1 MRKTIALVLG
11 LLVFVLLP
19 AQERRKFI
27 DNEMIDGFRSNA
39 GSVFDKRFLEQDM
52 LVVTLDQKLVDQY
65 DTVCTYRVSHNAV
78 TDQMKSGRCWFFS
91 TLNILRDDMISRY
104 DMGNFEFSQT
114 YGQFWDVL
122 EKSNRFLENVI
133 EYRKEPMHS
142 RMNEWLFKKPIGDG
156 GHFANAAHI
165 IDKYGI
171 VPQEVMPE
179 RHSSVDNLRLMN
191 VVRTALRRYGLKLR
205 EASKKDIQA
214 VKEAA
219 LADIYRI
226 LAANLG
232 EPPVEFKWA
241 LKDKDGKVIS
251 DKTYTPASFRDE
263 YVRTDL
269 EKDYVIFMDDPTKP
283 YYRMYTVENSRN
295 CYEYDNWTFLNLPA
309 EEILKMGLESLKND
323 TMFYISA
330 DTDASALM
338 VGGIYDVGLY
348 DLDGMLGVSLGM
360 TKEEMVSS
368 CEIKSAHAIA
378 MTGVQLDEDGKPVK
392 WLVENSF
399 GTVRGWDG
407 YVVMQHEWLVTY
419 LFRMAVERKYVPEDL
434 LPLLER
440 RPKRL
445 KSWNP
450 TY

>member
-1 MRKTIALVLG
+1 MVLG

-52 LVVTLDQKLVDQY
+52 LVVALDQKLVDQY

-91 TLNILRDDMISRY
+91 TLNILREDMISRY
-104 DMGNFEFSQT
+104 DMGHFEFSQT

-283 YYRMYTVENSRN
+283 YYRMYMVENSRN

-309 EEILKMGLESLKND
+309 EEILKMGLESLKNN

-338 VGGIYDVGLY
+338 MGGIYDLGLY

-399 GTVRGWDG
+399 GTLRGWDG
-407 YVVMQHEWLVTY
+407 YVVMQHEWLVNY
-419 LFRMAVERKYVPEDL
+419 LFRMSVERKYVPEDL

>member
-1 MRKTIALVLG
+1 M
-11 LLVFVLLP
+11 
-19 AQERRKFI
+19 
-27 DNEMIDGFRSNA
+27 
-39 GSVFDKRFLEQDM
+39 
-52 LVVTLDQKLVDQY
+52 
-65 DTVCTYRVSHNAV
+65 
-78 TDQMKSGRCWFFS
+78 
-91 TLNILRDDMISRY
+91 
-104 DMGNFEFSQT
+104 
-114 YGQFWDVL
+114 
-122 EKSNRFLENVI
+122 
-133 EYRKEPMHS
+133 
-142 RMNEWLFKKPIGDG
+142 
-156 GHFANAAHI
+156 
-165 IDKYGI
+165 
-171 VPQEVMPE
+171 
-179 RHSSVDNLRLMN
+179 
-191 VVRTALRRYGLKLR
+191 
-205 EASKKDIQA
+205 
-214 VKEAA
+214 
-219 LADIYRI
+219 
-226 LAANLG
+226 
-232 EPPVEFKWA
+232 
-241 LKDKDGKVIS
+241 
-251 DKTYTPASFRDE
+251 
-263 YVRTDL
+263 RTDL

-283 YYRMYTVENSRN
+283 YYRMYMVENSRN

-338 VGGIYDVGLY
+338 MGGIYDVGLY